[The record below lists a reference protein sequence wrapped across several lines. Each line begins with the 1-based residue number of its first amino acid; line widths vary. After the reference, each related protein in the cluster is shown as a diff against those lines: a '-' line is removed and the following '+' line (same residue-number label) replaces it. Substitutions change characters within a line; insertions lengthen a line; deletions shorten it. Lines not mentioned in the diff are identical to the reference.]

1 MRSSLADGPVLVA
14 VAHPGRVEQLVRT
27 ASDLARLGSGTV
39 QIVSIVSK
47 PRASPVSL
55 YSDKTIIERFAQET
69 QEIIEKATQVAPDD
83 VTVEREILVDRSVSE
98 GLLTAIDRADP
109 AAIVIGMQEGKS
121 RTGAIIGTNID
132 RLIKRAP
139 CNLYIERVGY
149 EANGVDSILLPVAG
163 GPHVR
168 PAAVAAKAIAA
179 RNDATVYILSVGE
192 AEGDT
197 DVAREYTDEAV
208 AQFETIPG
216 PEISVK
222 MLLEV
227 GENVS
232 DVIVETATHH
242 DILIFGVTRQ
252 SSVRRRLVGS
262 IPQEVVPRADKTVVL
277 ARSSEVVSETVTGR
291 LRRLWRYS

>member
-1 MRSSLADGPVLVA
+1 MLVA
-14 VAHPGRVEQLVRT
+14 VAHPGRVEQLVKT

-39 QIVSIVSK
+39 QIVSVVSK

-55 YSDKTIIERFAQET
+55 YSDKTIIEQFAQET
-69 QEIIEKATQVAPDD
+69 QEVIEKATQVAPDD
-83 VTVEREILVDRSVSE
+83 ISVEREILVDRSVAE
-98 GLLTAIDRADP
+98 GLLTAINRADP

-139 CNLYIERVGY
+139 CDLYIERVGY
-149 EANGVDSILLPVAG
+149 EADGVDSILLPVAG
-163 GPHVR
+163 GPHVHT
-168 PAAVAAKAIAA
+168 AAVAAKAIAA
-179 RNDATVYILSVGE
+179 HNDATVTVLSVGK

-197 DVAREYTDEAV
+197 DVARGYTDSAV
-208 AQFETIPG
+208 AQIENVPG
-216 PEISVK
+216 PEIPVET
-222 MLLEV
+222 LLEI
-227 GENVS
+227 GEDVS

-262 IPQEVVPRADKTVVL
+262 IPQEVVPRIDNAVVL
-277 ARSSEVVSETVTGR
+277 ARSSEVVSETITGR
-291 LRRLWRYS
+291 LRRLWRYP